1 VADWP
6 RESWLDAEPTRAER
20 EREEMT
26 RVAPEMVW
34 LDVPAGGWVGCAPR
48 WPFPRGEPAGLETL
62 LEGQQL
68 RLAVQYSEGFP
79 MVEPK
84 LYPLEPDP
92 PRERRIL
99 HSWHLM
105 GDGGLCLLQT
115 ADLWTGRDS
124 AADLVVKA
132 SGWFI
137 EYRLMERGLI
147 ERMTESGIYS
157 DATLDPLI
165 EELAR

>member
-1 VADWP
+1 MADWP
-6 RESWLDAEPTRAER
+6 RESWLDAEPARAER
-20 EREEMT
+20 ERAEMQ

-34 LDVPAGGWVGCAPR
+34 LEVPAGGWEGFAPR
-48 WPFPRGEPAGLETL
+48 WPFPRAAPDGLESL
-62 LEGQQL
+62 LEGRQL
-68 RLAVQYSEGFP
+68 RLAVHYSEGFP
-79 MVEPK
+79 MVEPN
-84 LYPLEPDP
+84 LFPLEPDP
-92 PRERRIL
+92 PRDRRIL

-105 GDGGLCLLQT
+105 GDGSLCLLQT

-137 EYRLMERGLI
+137 EYRLMERGVL

-157 DATLDPLI
+157 DSTLDSLV
-165 EELAR
+165 EEIAR

>member
-1 VADWP
+1 MADWP
-6 RESWLDAEPTRAER
+6 RQSWLEAEPTRARR
-20 EREEMT
+20 EREEME

-34 LDVPAGGWVGCAPR
+34 FNAAAGGWEGLAPL
-48 WPFPRGEPAGLETL
+48 WPFPRPEPHGLDAL
-62 LEGQQL
+62 LEGGRL
-68 RLAVQYSEGFP
+68 RLGVQYSEGFP
-79 MVEPK
+79 MAEPK

-92 PRERRIL
+92 PLDRRVL

-105 GDGGLCLLQT
+105 GDGSLCLLQT
-115 ADLWTGRDS
+115 ADLWTGRDT

-157 DATLDPLI
+157 DVTLDSLI
-165 EELAR
+165 EGLA